1 MKAFPYIIE
10 IESDKE
16 GYRAYAHEEGMDLRD
31 YLAAKAISALITG
44 GMHSNVW
51 ELSRDAYK
59 IADAMIKVR
68 EEDHE

>member
-1 MKAFPYIIE
+1 MKAFPYYRQ
-10 IESDKE
+10 IESGKE
-16 GYRAYAHEEGMDLRD
+16 GYKAYAHEDGMDLRD
-31 YLAAKAISALITG
+31 YLAAKAIPALITG

-59 IADAMIKVR
+59 IADAMMEVR